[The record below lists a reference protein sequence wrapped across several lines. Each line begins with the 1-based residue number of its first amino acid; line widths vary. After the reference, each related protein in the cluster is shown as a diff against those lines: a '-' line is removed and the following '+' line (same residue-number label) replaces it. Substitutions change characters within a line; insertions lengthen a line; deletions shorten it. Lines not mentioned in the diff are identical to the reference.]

1 MHVLLRL
8 DKRRTQVAPH
18 IYVYVNPPTLV
29 LQVLCDLFIYL
40 KQHIM
45 IELYQWTCH

>member
-18 IYVYVNPPTLV
+18 MYVNPPTLI
-29 LQVLCDLFIYL
+29 LQVLCDLFVYL
-40 KQHIM
+40 KQHFKIQ
-45 IELYQWTCH
+45 LYQ